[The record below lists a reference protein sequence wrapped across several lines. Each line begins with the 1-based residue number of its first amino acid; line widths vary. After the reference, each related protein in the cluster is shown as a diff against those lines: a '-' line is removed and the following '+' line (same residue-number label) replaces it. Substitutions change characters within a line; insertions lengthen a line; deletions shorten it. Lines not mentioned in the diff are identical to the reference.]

1 MTLTLHFHPF
11 SSYCQKVLI
20 ALYEAGTSF
29 EPLLLDFSDPGAV
42 AAFGELWPLG
52 RFPVLVDNVRAEM
65 VPESSIIIE
74 YLDEHYPGLRR
85 MLPLDRE
92 LRLRVRM
99 LDRILDGYVMTP
111 MQKLVGDYI
120 RPGHARDDYGVAEA
134 RTMLGKAYR
143 WLEKELAGRE
153 WAAGDAFTMADCAAA
168 PALYYAD
175 LLEPIDAF
183 PTLAAYLARL
193 RERPSFARVIEE
205 AQPYR
210 ENFPPGWPEG
220 RG

>member
-1 MTLTLHFHPF
+1 
-11 SSYCQKVLI
+11 
-20 ALYEAGTSF
+20 
-29 EPLLLDFSDPGAV
+29 
-42 AAFGELWPLG
+42 
-52 RFPVLVDNVRAEM
+52 
-65 VPESSIIIE
+65 
-74 YLDEHYPGLRR
+74 
-85 MLPLDRE
+85 
-92 LRLRVRM
+92 
-99 LDRILDGYVMTP
+99 
-111 MQKLVGDYI
+111 
-120 RPGHARDDYGVAEA
+120 
-134 RTMLGKAYR
+134 MLGKAYR